1 MHLNIRTYDREVY
14 NALDWLGDLGG
25 LYDGLRGIL
34 LIFLGILTYK
44 RYDNFMVAQLYQCQ
58 TEKVEPENKAKGI
71 GKLMSG
77 MSTYFEKEI
86 NKEYLNE
93 RKVASLKMLFFD
105 CLSSKLRAYFDHSK
119 ILNRNQ

>member
-58 TEKVEPENKAKGI
+58 TEKVESENKAKGI

-77 MSTYFEKEI
+77 MSTYF
-86 NKEYLNE
+86 
-93 RKVASLKMLFFD
+93 
-105 CLSSKLRAYFDHSK
+105 
-119 ILNRNQ
+119 